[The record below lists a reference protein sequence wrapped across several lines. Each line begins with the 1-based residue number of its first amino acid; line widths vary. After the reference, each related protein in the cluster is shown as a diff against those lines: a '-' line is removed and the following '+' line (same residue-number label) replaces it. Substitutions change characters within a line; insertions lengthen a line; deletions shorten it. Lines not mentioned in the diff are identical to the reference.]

1 MTITNQA
8 QVVAEALLELV
19 DELVT
24 HRVNVITDSEWF
36 TDVVRAEVQGFI
48 LNANLA
54 VTLTEAEGVEA

>member
-1 MTITNQA
+1 VGGVVTITNQA

-36 TDVVRAEVQGFI
+36 AGVVQAELQDYI
-48 LNANLA
+48 TA
-54 VTLTEAEGVEA
+54 VLAEGVKA